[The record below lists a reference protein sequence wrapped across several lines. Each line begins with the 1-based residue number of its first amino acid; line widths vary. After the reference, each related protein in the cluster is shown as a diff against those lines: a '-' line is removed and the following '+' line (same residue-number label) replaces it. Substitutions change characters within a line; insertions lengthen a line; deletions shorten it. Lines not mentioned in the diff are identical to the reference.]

1 MRVTLTHSI
10 ALYAG
15 CRETGKDR
23 GSENSTQEVPA
34 NQRAKVCLIPAAE
47 GAGGWTV
54 ETQWDG
60 GS

>member
-54 ETQWDG
+54 ETQ
-60 GS
+60 